1 MLSLQPVPEELVR
14 NHPELS
20 SYRVLAIGDDMVLV
34 DPQQQKVVQVID

>member
-1 MLSLQPVPEELVR
+1 LSLQPVPEDMVR

-20 SYRVLAIGDDMVLV
+20 SYRYLSIGDEVVLI